1 MEYVPSNLKWNSLFK
16 MKLCADCRNSEK
28 FRMITSKRAK
38 SEYKL
43 NETDLSP
50 LKELLA
56 KNPHCRSGPP
66 MRLYSLVEV
75 VKASHAKMEA
85 NGTTLEEARQK
96 TQARGEAV
104 KRGKLDA
111 KEKRRIA
118 LIDALAAVGLEL
130 DDSRSNSLFIEHTMG
145 SKPAP
150 LEQTVQQ
157 AVHKH
162 NIECHIPTDRMR
174 DYVDNSQ
181 NDDLWARYSFGV
193 WELQREALEI
203 LSVVEKEMEGVDS
216 GSVACKCGRRCY
228 QDRVFAHWRQRHN
241 I

>member
-1 MEYVPSNLKWNSLFK
+1 
-16 MKLCADCRNSEK
+16 
-28 FRMITSKRAK
+28 MITSTKAK

-43 NETDLSP
+43 NEKDLSP
-50 LKELLA
+50 LKGTLLA
-56 KNPHCRSGPP
+56 NPHYRSGPP
-66 MRLYSLVEV
+66 MRLYSLVDV
-75 VKASHAKMEA
+75 VKASKAKMEA
-85 NGTTLEEARQK
+85 KGTTLEEARQK

-130 DDSRSNSLFIEHTMG
+130 DDSPSNTIFIENTRG
-145 SKPAP
+145 SKPA

-162 NIECHIPTDRMR
+162 NIECHIPTDRMS

-181 NDDLWARYSFGV
+181 NDDLWDRYGGDV
-193 WELQREALEI
+193 WELEREALEI

-228 QDRVFAHWRQRHN
+228 QDRVFTHWRQRHN

>member
-1 MEYVPSNLKWNSLFK
+1 MERMPWSLKWNSFFK
-16 MKLCADCRNSEK
+16 MKLCADCRHSEK
-28 FRMITSKRAK
+28 FRTITSKIAK

-50 LKELLA
+50 LKQLLVT
-56 KNPHCRSGPP
+56 NPHCRSGPP
-66 MRLYSLVEV
+66 MRLYSLVDV
-75 VKASHAKMEA
+75 VKASKAKMEA
-85 NGTTLEEARQK
+85 KGTTLEEARQK

-130 DDSRSNSLFIEHTMG
+130 DDSPSNTIFIENTRG
-145 SKPAP
+145 SKPA

-174 DYVDNSQ
+174 DHVDNSQ
-181 NDDLWARYSFGV
+181 NDDLWDRYGVGV

-216 GSVACKCGRRCY
+216 GSVACTCGRRCY

>member
-1 MEYVPSNLKWNSLFK
+1 MERMPWSLKWNSFFK
-16 MKLCADCRNSEK
+16 MKLCADCRHSEK
-28 FRMITSKRAK
+28 FRTITSKIAK

-50 LKELLA
+50 LKQLLVT
-56 KNPHCRSGPP
+56 NPHCRSGPP
-66 MRLYSLVEV
+66 MRLYSLVDV
-75 VKASHAKMEA
+75 MKASKAKMEA
-85 NGTTLEEARQK
+85 KGTTLEEAKQK

-111 KEKRRIA
+111 MEKRWIA

-130 DDSRSNSLFIEHTMG
+130 DVSRSNSRFIEQTG
-145 SKPAP
+145 CPKLT

-157 AVHKH
+157 AVHSH
-162 NIECHIPTDRMR
+162 NLESHIPTDRMR

-181 NDDLWARYSFGV
+181 KDDLWGRYGV
-193 WELQREALEI
+193 GVRELQREALEI

-228 QDRVFAHWRQRHN
+228 QDRVFTHWRQRHN